1 MIKRLSYLLLSS
13 FLALGLLFGV
23 DAHATSTVSF
33 EGGAENFVFSPSND
47 LFGGFKDL
55 APGDT
60 RTETIT
66 VKNLATDYD
75 FVKLYLRAESDTAT
89 NGLLSQL
96 TFNLSRGEELISSD
110 ASANLALGTF
120 YPGDETTL
128 TLEVSAP
135 LTLGNA
141 YQHTQNEIKWIFTA
155 EAYKDGQIAPP
166 NTGTALATP
175 SAANETIVIAS
186 ASALVLAML
195 TTLML
200 LVRKK
205 QLSVR
210 GLVQFRSHPNKN
222 NNIH

>member
-55 APGDT
+55 TPGDT

-75 FVKLYLRAESDTAT
+75 FVKLYLRATPNTNTADFLSHLT
-89 NGLLSQL
+89 LNVYQDSELLS
-96 TFNLSRGEELISSD
+96 S
-110 ASANLALGTF
+110 ASASDPANLTENTLLGTF

-141 YQHTQNEIKWIFTA
+141 YQHTTGNIAWIFTA
-155 EAYKDGQIAPP
+155 EAYKDGQIVPP
-166 NTGTALATP
+166 NTGAATAATP
-175 SAANETIVIAS
+175 GSANETIVIAS
-186 ASALVLAML
+186 ATALVLAML
-195 TTLML
+195 LATAL
-200 LVRKK
+200 LARKK
-205 QLSVR
+205 AR
-210 GLVQFRSHPNKN
+210 GQ
-222 NNIH
+222 

>member
-13 FLALGLLFGV
+13 FLALGLLFGM

-47 LFGGFKDL
+47 LFGSFKDL

-66 VKNLATDYD
+66 VKNLAADYD

-96 TFNLSRGEELISSD
+96 TFNLSHGEELISSD

-166 NTGTALATP
+166 NTGTALTTP

-186 ASALVLAML
+186 ALVLTML

>member
-1 MIKRLSYLLLSS
+1 MIIKRLSNLFLSSLLALSLLLSGS
-13 FLALGLLFGV
+13 
-23 DAHATSTVSF
+23 AHATSTVTF

-47 LFGGFKDL
+47 RFGGLKDL
-55 APGDT
+55 MPGDT

-89 NGLLSQL
+89 DGLLSQL
-96 TFNLSRGEELISSD
+96 TFNLSHGEELISSD

-135 LTLGNA
+135 LTLGHA
-141 YQHTQNEIKWIFTA
+141 YQHTKNEIKWIFTA

-195 TTLML
+195 LATAL
-200 LVRKK
+200 LARKK
-205 QLSVR
+205 TKS
-210 GLVQFRSHPNKN
+210 
-222 NNIH
+222 

>member
-110 ASANLALGTF
+110 ASANLVLGTF

>member
-47 LFGGFKDL
+47 LFGSFKDL
-55 APGDT
+55 TPGDT
-60 RTETIT
+60 RSSTIT
-66 VKNLATDYD
+66 VKNIATDYD
-75 FVKLYLRAESDTAT
+75 FVKIYLRAESDTT
-89 NGLLSQL
+89 TDGLLSQL
-96 TFNLSRGEELISSD
+96 TFNLSHGEELISSD

-155 EAYKDGQIAPP
+155 EAYKDGKPVAP
-166 NTGTALATP
+166 NTGTTTKDKASVNTEIVTAVALATVFFM
-175 SAANETIVIAS
+175 IL
-186 ASALVLAML
+186 ALIILS
-195 TTLML
+195 
-200 LVRKK
+200 RKK
-205 QLSVR
+205 S
-210 GLVQFRSHPNKN
+210 KN
-222 NNIH
+222 EK